1 VVARHSA
8 EAIRLFFTQA
18 YYRGP
23 LNFSDEL
30 LASAEKGL
38 EKFENL
44 VDKIN
49 QELNKSQTDG
59 VNPEL
64 DIKQFEDKFIATM
77 DDDFNT
83 AQAVAVIFDF
93 VKEVNRTSAE
103 NENISADFYKNAKA
117 FLERTA
123 VGVLGIINFDVE
135 DKSANKDIDVNF
147 IQQMIDKRTKAKN
160 EKDYALADKIRDDL
174 QELDVEL
181 KDSKDGTT
189 YKIVK

>member
-1 VVARHSA
+1 MFTFSCPYISTRYSVLFLPTPCSA
-8 EAIRLFFTQA
+8 ENVPPSEIRLFFTQA

-83 AQAVAVIFDF
+83 ELE
-93 VKEVNRTSAE
+93 KTKR
-103 NENISADFYKNAKA
+103 NI
-117 FLERTA
+117 L
-123 VGVLGIINFDVE
+123 
-135 DKSANKDIDVNF
+135 
-147 IQQMIDKRTKAKN
+147 
-160 EKDYALADKIRDDL
+160 
-174 QELDVEL
+174 
-181 KDSKDGTT
+181 
-189 YKIVK
+189 